1 MNNLLQRTLSGFI
14 YLVVIIGSLFLGRYG
29 FGVIFLFI
37 GILALHEFFNL
48 LNIPVKS
55 PVALVGLIT
64 GGIIFILGFFT
75 ASGILPLQFMALIVL
90 APIVVLIIALYTNH
104 IESGMIGSVL
114 LGIVYVILPVTA
126 MNYLAFYEAHAY
138 NHRIILGVLILI
150 WINDT
155 GAYVTGSLFGRH
167 KLFPRISPNK
177 SYEGLAGGTSFTLAA
192 AFGMK
197 YLMGPLL
204 QTGEWMIIGIIT
216 CILAVYGDLTESM
229 FKRKADKKDS
239 GSIMP
244 GHGGFLDRFD
254 SILFVVPAVLVYL
267 LLK

>member
-1 MNNLLQRTLSGFI
+1 VQRTLSGI
-14 YLVVIIGSLFLGRYG
+14 VYLVVIIGSLFLGRYG
-29 FGVIFLFI
+29 FGAIFLII

-48 LNIPVKS
+48 LDIPDQS
-55 PVALVGLIT
+55 PVAIMGLIT
-64 GGIIFILGFFT
+64 GVIAFILGFLT
-75 ASGILPLQFMALIVL
+75 ASGMLPLQYMALLVL
-90 APIVVLIIALYTNH
+90 APIVILIFALYTKH
-104 IESGMIGSVL
+104 LETGMIGSVL
-114 LGIVYVILPVTA
+114 LGIIYVIIPITA
-126 MNYLAFYEAHAY
+126 MNYLAFYETHAY
-138 NHRIILGVLILI
+138 NHRIILGVFILI

-167 KLFPRISPNK
+167 KLFPRISPKK
-177 SYEGLAGGTSFTLAA
+177 SYEGLAGGTLFTLAA

-197 YLMGPLL
+197 YIMGTLL
-204 QTGEWMIIGIIT
+204 NTGDWMIIGFIT

-239 GSIMP
+239 GSVMP
-244 GHGGFLDRFD
+244 GHGGILDRFD

>member
-1 MNNLLQRTLSGFI
+1 
-14 YLVVIIGSLFLGRYG
+14 VIIGSLFLGRYG
-29 FGVIFLFI
+29 FGVIFLI
-37 GILALHEFFNL
+37 VGILALHEFFNL
-48 LNIPVKS
+48 LDIPVKS
-55 PVALVGLIT
+55 PVALIGLIT
-64 GGIIFILGFFT
+64 GGVIFILGFLT
-75 ASGILPLQFMALIVL
+75 ATGMLPLQFMAVIVLTPLIVF
-90 APIVVLIIALYTNH
+90 IVALYAQH
-104 IESGMIGSVL
+104 IESGLIGSVL
-114 LGIVYVILPVTA
+114 MGIVYVILPITA
-126 MNYLAFYEAHAY
+126 LNYLAFYAAHSY
-138 NHRIILGVLILI
+138 NHRIILGVFILI

-167 KLFPRISPNK
+167 KLFPRISPKK
-177 SYEGLAGGTSFTLAA
+177 SYEGLAGGTLFTLAA

-197 YLMGPLL
+197 YLMGTIL
-204 QTGEWMIIGIIT
+204 QTHDWMVIGIIT